1 MHNFSISCV
10 IRFHKG
16 VGFPSSSYTFHE
28 NKSEQH
34 TLPILVNGGPLPV
47 DIVLEVAAE
56 EGSAG
61 LPFTVFYT
69 TYVLCIILHFN
80 VFYFT
85 NVFVSVSKDFEL
97 LNTHEDPLTT
107 RVMLTRN
114 NARSSV
120 LLKIL
125 PDGLPSDSRD
135 KQSEVFGLRLKDI
148 LNLVPPNVIFNNSV
162 VHILDVGKL

>member
-1 MHNFSISCV
+1 MF
-10 IRFHKG
+10 
-16 VGFPSSSYTFHE
+16 
-28 NKSEQH
+28 
-34 TLPILVNGGPLPV
+34 
-47 DIVLEVAAE
+47 
-56 EGSAG
+56 
-61 LPFTVFYT
+61 
-69 TYVLCIILHFN
+69 
-80 VFYFT
+80 
-85 NVFVSVSKDFEL
+85 FVSVSKDFEL